1 MFIGE
6 HNHNIDDK
14 GRLQVP
20 VKWRPKLADGAV
32 ITKGFDGSLKLYP
45 ASVWVEIATKLASL
59 PQSDPNA
66 RAYVRQTLAGA
77 VDVELDKAG
86 RVVVP
91 PYLRQFASLQ
101 KNVTLAGLHSHIEV
115 WDSKLWDQYQGGID
129 QGTADFSQALKEI
142 GI

>member
-6 HNHNIDDK
+6 HQHNIDDK

-20 VKWRPKLADGAV
+20 VKWRPKLAEGAV
-32 ITKGFDGSLKLYP
+32 ITKGFDGSLKFYP
-45 ASVWVEIATKLASL
+45 ASTWAEIAEKLATL
-59 PQSDPNA
+59 PQSDPHA

-91 PYLRQFASLQ
+91 PYLRQFATLS

-115 WDSKLWDQYQGGID
+115 WDTKRWDGYQSSID
-129 QGTADFSQALKEI
+129 QGTADFSQALKDI

>member
-6 HNHNIDDK
+6 HLHNIDDK

-20 VKWRPKLADGAV
+20 VKWRPKLAEGAV
-32 ITKGFDGSLKLYP
+32 ITKGFDGSLKFYP
-45 ASVWVEIATKLASL
+45 ASTWAQIAEKLAVL
-59 PQSDPNA
+59 PQSDPHA

-91 PYLRQFASLQ
+91 HYLRQFASLS

-115 WDSKLWDQYQGGID
+115 WDAKKWESYQAGID
-129 QGTADFSQALKEI
+129 QGTADFSQALKDI